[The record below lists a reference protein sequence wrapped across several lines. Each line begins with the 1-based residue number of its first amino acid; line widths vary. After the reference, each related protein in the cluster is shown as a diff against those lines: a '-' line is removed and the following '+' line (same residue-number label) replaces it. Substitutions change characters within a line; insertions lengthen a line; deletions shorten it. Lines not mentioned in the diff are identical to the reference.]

1 MPANRVYYNLKPYLP
16 WSFRMALRR
25 IMARRK
31 RKTCQDV
38 WPINEAVGQP
48 PVNWRGWPDGKKFA
62 LVLTHDVE
70 GPAGLAKCRQLMQME
85 KKLGF
90 HSSFNFIPEGDYAVS
105 RQLREELAQNGFEVG
120 VHDLHHDGRL
130 YQSRQNFSENA
141 RQINRYLKEW
151 GAVGFRSG
159 FMLHN
164 LEWLHDL
171 DIQYDAS
178 TFDTDPFEPQNDGAG
193 TIFPLWIPYPAD
205 NHLRKPVPDRQ
216 RGYVELPYTLPQDS
230 TLFLLFREP
239 TPEIW
244 LRKLDWVASRG
255 GMAHVNVHPD
265 YLAFEKEGRS
275 SRHFPVAFYEALLER
290 VKAKYGDS
298 CWHALPKEIAEWYGN
313 QHRARIVPAAK
324 NGSTSSASVKPAKKT
339 SWPELKGKRAAVIL
353 YSEFPSD
360 PRPWR
365 ATEALAAHGMKVDV
379 ICLRESSSQAERE
392 TVNGVNVLRLP
403 FRRKRES
410 KLNYLWLY
418 STFLAGCA
426 AILTLRTLRKRY
438 HLIHV
443 HNMPDVLVFSGVA
456 AKLSGAKIILDLHD
470 PMPELMMSIYG
481 LSGESFFVRC
491 LRRLERWSIGFADLA
506 LTPNIAFRDLFISR
520 KCPPEKIQIVMNT
533 PQDDIFNPGRF
544 EAANQPNGS
553 SKQFRLMYHGF
564 LVERHGLDMAVDA
577 VARLHPAI
585 PSITFNLYG
594 SRTPYVGR
602 IETQIE
608 QLGLQNQIAYHGRKS
623 LDEIAAA
630 ITAMDL
636 GVIPNRRTPFTEIN
650 FPTRIFEYL
659 ALGKPV
665 IVPRTRGIQDYFD
678 ETQMLFF
685 NPDDVAD
692 LSRVIQWVW
701 EHPQETAEIVR
712 RGREV
717 YLNHLWATEK
727 FRFLTLAEGLL
738 TDRVGVAR

>member
-1 MPANRVYYNLKPYLP
+1 
-16 WSFRMALRR
+16 
-25 IMARRK
+25 
-31 RKTCQDV
+31 
-38 WPINEAVGQP
+38 
-48 PVNWRGWPDGKKFA
+48 
-62 LVLTHDVE
+62 
-70 GPAGLAKCRQLMQME
+70 
-85 KKLGF
+85 
-90 HSSFNFIPEGDYAVS
+90 
-105 RQLREELAQNGFEVG
+105 
-120 VHDLHHDGRL
+120 
-130 YQSRQNFSENA
+130 
-141 RQINRYLKEW
+141 
-151 GAVGFRSG
+151 
-159 FMLHN
+159 
-164 LEWLHDL
+164 
-171 DIQYDAS
+171 
-178 TFDTDPFEPQNDGAG
+178 
-193 TIFPLWIPYPAD
+193 
-205 NHLRKPVPDRQ
+205 
-216 RGYVELPYTLPQDS
+216 
-230 TLFLLFREP
+230 
-239 TPEIW
+239 
-244 LRKLDWVASRG
+244 
-255 GMAHVNVHPD
+255 
-265 YLAFEKEGRS
+265 
-275 SRHFPVAFYEALLER
+275 
-290 VKAKYGDS
+290 
-298 CWHALPKEIAEWYGN
+298 
-313 QHRARIVPAAK
+313 
-324 NGSTSSASVKPAKKT
+324 
-339 SWPELKGKRAAVIL
+339 
-353 YSEFPSD
+353 
-360 PRPWR
+360 
-365 ATEALAAHGMKVDV
+365 
-379 ICLRESSSQAERE
+379 
-392 TVNGVNVLRLP
+392 
-403 FRRKRES
+403 
-410 KLNYLWLY
+410 
-418 STFLAGCA
+418 
-426 AILTLRTLRKRY
+426 
-438 HLIHV
+438 V

>member
-1 MPANRVYYNLKPYLP
+1 MPASRVYYNLKPYLP

-25 IMARRK
+25 VMARRK
-31 RKTCQDV
+31 RKACQDV
-38 WPINEAVGQP
+38 WPINETVGQP
-48 PVNWRGWPDGKKFA
+48 PAGWTGWPDGKKFA

-70 GPAGLAKCRQLMQME
+70 GSGGLAKCRQLMQLE
-85 KKLGF
+85 QKLGF

-105 RQLREELAQNGFEVG
+105 RELREELAQNGFEVG

-151 GAVGFRSG
+151 GAAGFRSG

-178 TFDTDPFEPQNDGAG
+178 TFDTDPFEPQNDAVG
-193 TIFPLWIPYPAD
+193 TIFPLWVPHPV
-205 NHLRKPVPDRQ
+205 NGHLPGPESNGRD
-216 RGYVELPYTLPQDS
+216 GYVELPYTLPQDS

-265 YLAFEKEGRS
+265 YLTFENGGS
-275 SRHFPVAFYEALLER
+275 TSRHFPAAFYEALLER
-290 VKAKYGDS
+290 VKTKYAGE
-298 CWHALPKEIAEWYGN
+298 CWIALPREIAGWY
-313 QHRARIVPAAK
+313 RARHCTRK
-324 NGSTSSASVKPAKKT
+324 NFTVSLGLAQPAKKT
-339 SWPELKGKRAAVIL
+339 AWPKLKGKRVAVIL

-365 ATEALAAHGMKVDV
+365 ATEALATNGVEVDV
-379 ICLRESSSQAERE
+379 ICLRERDSQAGRE
-392 TVNGVNVLRLP
+392 TVGGINVLRLP

-418 STFLAGCA
+418 SAFLTACA
-426 AILTLRTLRKRY
+426 AILTFRILRKRY
-438 HLIHV
+438 DLVHV
-443 HNMPDVLVFSGVA
+443 HNMPDALVFSGLA

-481 LSGESFFVRC
+481 LPPKSLFVRC
-491 LRRLERWSIGFADLA
+491 LKHLERWSIGFADMA
-506 LTPNIAFRDLFISR
+506 LTPNLAFRELFISR
-520 KCPPEKIQIVMNT
+520 KCPPEKIQIVMNS
-533 PQDDIFNPGRF
+533 PQHKIFNPARF
-544 EAANQPNGS
+544 QTANSSSGAA
-553 SKQFRLMYHGF
+553 KKFRLMYHGF
-564 LVERHGLDMAVDA
+564 LVERHGLDMAVE
-577 VARLHPAI
+577 AI
-585 PSITFNLYG
+585 AGLRPVIPEITFDFYG
-594 SRTPYVGR
+594 SRTPYVQR

-608 QLGLQNQIAYHGRKS
+608 KLGLQGRMTYHGQKS
-623 LDEIAAA
+623 LQEIAAA
-630 ITAMDL
+630 VTAADL

-665 IVPRTRGIQDYFD
+665 IVPRTRGIRDYFD

-685 NPDDVAD
+685 NPDDAAD
-692 LSRVIQWVW
+692 LARIIRWVW

-712 RGREV
+712 RGHDV
-717 YLNHLWATEK
+717 YLNHLWTDEK
-727 FRFLTLAEGLL
+727 SRFLTLAEVLL
-738 TDRVGVAR
+738 TKRAAANA